1 MRLSAFLSLPMA
13 VAATLGFIA
22 FGSAPLAGTEERWA
36 AFAPNLENSAQVVWG
51 ATQDEAKGKA
61 ASACRA
67 VSSTCAAKPANTNG
81 LGHVFALMCCTAPQ
95 RGCAATVGETRQ
107 IALHEVKRLFADAG
121 YGQCRLQGYFSA
133 ATGQKS

>member
-1 MRLSAFLSLPMA
+1 MRRSALLSIPIT
-13 VAATLGFIA
+13 VAATLGFVA

-51 ATQDEAKGKA
+51 ATQDEAKEKA

-67 VSSTCAAKPANTNG
+67 SSATCAAKPANTNG
-81 LGHVFALMCCTAPQ
+81 LGHVFALMCCSAPE

-121 YGQCRLQGYFSA
+121 YSQCRLQGYFSA
-133 ATGQKS
+133 ATGQKG